1 MGLMDEYTPDSGGGE
16 GIKRLTVLEFKTVY
30 SKEKGTEGK
39 AFVFCKDQNHERK
52 MYKTIYASKM
62 FNRFFTGYILA
73 LGLNPMELDQACKE
87 GKGEEWLARYIP
99 GRSGDF
105 DCRYGE
111 ANREGKRYLEPFV
124 KAEIDFKEWL
134 ESQNGTA
141 PQRAPSAPEPDEPPI
156 DNYEGMASNSDPL
169 PF

>member
-1 MGLMDEYTPDSGGGE
+1 MDDFSADSGGGE
-16 GIKRLTVLEFKTVY
+16 GVKHLTVLEFKTIF
-30 SKEKGTEGK
+30 STQKGTEGK
-39 AFVFCKDQNHERK
+39 SFVFCKDNNPERK

-73 LGLNPMELDQACKE
+73 LGLNPMELEKACKE
-87 GKGEEWLARYIP
+87 GNGDEWLNRSVP

-111 ANREGKRYLEPFV
+111 PNQEGKRYLEPMV
-124 KAEIDFKEWL
+124 KAELDFKEWI
-134 ESQNGTA
+134 ESQNGS
-141 PQRAPSAPEPDEPPI
+141 PSTGNRSTSVPEPEPPI
-156 DNYEGMASNSDPL
+156 DSYQNQADGDI